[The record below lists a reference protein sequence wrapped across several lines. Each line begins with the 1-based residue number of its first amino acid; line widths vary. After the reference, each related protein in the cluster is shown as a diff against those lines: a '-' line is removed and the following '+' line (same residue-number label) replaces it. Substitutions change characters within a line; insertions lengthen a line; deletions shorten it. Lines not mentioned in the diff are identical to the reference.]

1 MIFSY
6 YTFVFFLFFEKL
18 QITLIFSEKS
28 DYLLISKIKGC
39 ILYVNIDRG
48 AVLKMK
54 NNTNVKYNS
63 LESFVSTINDLGIE
77 LIIDESLRNVR
88 KQQLEYLIDHAL
100 KNKNEQDFKRYTEEY
115 RNLEEFLVG

>member
-1 MIFSY
+1 
-6 YTFVFFLFFEKL
+6 
-18 QITLIFSEKS
+18 
-28 DYLLISKIKGC
+28 
-39 ILYVNIDRG
+39 
-48 AVLKMK
+48 MK

-63 LESFVSTINDLGIE
+63 LKSFVSTINDLGIE

>member
-1 MIFSY
+1 M
-6 YTFVFFLFFEKL
+6 

>member
-1 MIFSY
+1 MLYFCI
-6 YTFVFFLFFEKL
+6 FLFFEKL

-88 KQQLEYLIDHAL
+88 KQQLEDLIDHAL

-115 RNLEEFLVG
+115 KNLEEFLVG